1 MKAKKKL
8 YLFDRRT
15 KLIVD
20 LAILK
25 ELKESELHY
34 WSEYQQ
40 AILNYVEEEIDGIEY
55 TLNLGK

>member
-1 MKAKKKL
+1 MTIKEKS
-8 YLFDRRT
+8 YLSKR
-15 KLIVD
+15 KEGLITD
-20 LAILK
+20 LGIIK

-55 TLNLGK
+55 ILNLEK

>member
-1 MKAKKKL
+1 MTIKEKS
-8 YLFDRRT
+8 YLSKR
-15 KLIVD
+15 KEGLITD

-34 WSEYQQ
+34 WSKYQQ

-55 TLNLGK
+55 TLNL